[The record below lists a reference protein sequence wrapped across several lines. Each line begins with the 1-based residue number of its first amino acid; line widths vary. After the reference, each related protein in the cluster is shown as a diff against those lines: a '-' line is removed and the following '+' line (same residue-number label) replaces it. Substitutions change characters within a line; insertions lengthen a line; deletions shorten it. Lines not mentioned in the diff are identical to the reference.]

1 MFLLRHADMVP
12 LLLWLSLSC
21 GDSAATSASAN
32 GGNAGAPTTGGAGA
46 TTGGAGALGGEGGIG
61 GFGGAAGGLGGG
73 GSGGSGEAG
82 MAGAGAGGLSA
93 GGAGG
98 AASGGGGEGGA
109 GGAPPVSNRVRVV
122 AANLTSGNFQSYTP
136 GHGVRIMQGLDPDI
150 VLLQE
155 FNFGS
160 NSQASLNQLVND
172 ICEGAGCDYVRG
184 PAAKIPNG
192 VISRFPILHS
202 GSWPDPEVTNRDFVY
217 ARIDVPGPKDLW
229 AISVHFKTSNATER
243 NAEAVALMAQ
253 VDANIPAGD
262 LLVLGG
268 DFNTDVREEPALT
281 TLAQV
286 FMVGPTF
293 PEDQAGNEH
302 TNAGRTKPY
311 DWVLADDDLESL
323 AIPVELGADVFANGV
338 VIDTRVYTPIA
349 VLAPALTNDSGATA
363 MQHMAVVRDFFVVP

>member
-1 MFLLRHADMVP
+1 M
-12 LLLWLSLSC
+12 
-21 GDSAATSASAN
+21 
-32 GGNAGAPTTGGAGA
+32 
-46 TTGGAGALGGEGGIG
+46 
-61 GFGGAAGGLGGG
+61 
-73 GSGGSGEAG
+73 
-82 MAGAGAGGLSA
+82 SA
-93 GGAGG
+93 GGAG
-98 AASGGGGEGGA
+98 GGGGEGGA
-109 GGAPPVSNRVRVV
+109 GGAPPESGRVRVV

-136 GHGVRIMQGLDPDI
+136 GHGVRILQGLNPDV

-160 NSQASLNQLVND
+160 NSQASLNQLVSD
-172 ICEGAGCDYVRG
+172 ICEGSLCDHVRG

-192 VISRFPILHS
+192 VISRYPILQS
-202 GSWPDPEVTNRDFVY
+202 GSWVDPEVSNRDFVY
-217 ARIDVPGPKDLW
+217 ARIDVPGAKDLW
-229 AISVHFKTSNATER
+229 AISVHFKTSNATDR
-243 NAEAVALMAQ
+243 NAEAVALLAQ
-253 VDANIPAGD
+253 INAVIPEDD

-311 DWVLADDDLESL
+311 DWVLADDDLEPL
-323 AIPVELGADVFANGV
+323 AVPVELGADMFVSGV

-349 VLAPALTNDSGATA
+349 VLAPALINDSGATA
-363 MQHMAVVRDFFVVP
+363 MQHMAVVRDFFVAP